1 MQDAFLWTRQ
11 ASFAAHTLAAL
22 RELNRRF
29 LDLAAV
35 HSESPGDLKMPQETA
50 APIARTIAAHATA
63 ITVRLDLSVAM

>member
-50 APIARTIAAHATA
+50 VPIADIPAT
-63 ITVRLDLSVAM
+63 VSRLLAEEAP